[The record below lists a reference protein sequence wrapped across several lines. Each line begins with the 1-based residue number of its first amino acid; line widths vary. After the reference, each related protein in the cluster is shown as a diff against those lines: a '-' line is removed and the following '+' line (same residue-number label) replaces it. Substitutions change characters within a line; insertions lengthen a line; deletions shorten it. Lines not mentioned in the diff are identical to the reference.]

1 MANNYFTL
9 PFDSKK
15 IITNKDHTKCD
26 IKHSIA
32 HHIHLITTS
41 YFGECTFDD
50 SFGCSIWDID
60 FDNLSSTNKIKSIII
75 DSLTNSL
82 KKHES
87 RIHKLDINA
96 LIKQEEIAV
105 LDNSNVVKKKVTI
118 SIKGKIRKTNEDFH
132 YTEYFYIGPLS
143 F

>member
-1 MANNYFTL
+1 MSTPYFTL
-9 PFDSKK
+9 PFNSKN
-15 IITNKDHTKCD
+15 IVSNIEHDKCD

-50 SFGCSIWDID
+50 SFGCSIWDLD
-60 FDNLSSTNKIKSIII
+60 FDNLSSTNKMKAQIVN
-75 DSLTNSL
+75 SLTDSL
-82 KKHES
+82 KKHEK
-87 RIHKLDINA
+87 RIEKLDVNA
-96 LIKQEEIAV
+96 LINQEEITS
-105 LDNSNVVKKKVTI
+105 LKSSNVVKKKVTLF
-118 SIKGKIRKTNEDFH
+118 IKGKIRKTNEDFN